1 MRVSAFL
8 AKLRDR
14 NIHVWADGDRLRC
27 NGPAGLLT
35 PDLRDQ
41 LQQLKGDILEF
52 LRSAEA
58 LARQLRDIVPL
69 QPNGTRTP
77 VFGVPGHNGDVFCF
91 RALVQHLDA
100 DQPFFGL
107 QPPGLED
114 GREPLQRIEQ
124 LAAYFAA
131 QIRAFRPGGPY
142 IIAGHCAGG
151 MTAFELARQL
161 QQEGAPIGLVVLFG
175 APYPTRFRRLTF
187 LRARLERQ
195 AEWVVRHTRALAALS
210 FGEWPLY
217 FREKLRSRKADRA
230 AELAAERAAG
240 VDREYI
246 LRRARLERATIAAG
260 GRYVPGQFKGRVCLI
275 LPNKGWARSIDEPLR
290 WTALATDAEIYYGPD
305 SVNRDNTN
313 MLLEPSAPAFAELFR
328 LCRDGTLG
336 EDRGRF
342 QIPREL

>member
-1 MRVSAFL
+1 VRVPAFL
-8 AKLRDR
+8 AELRDR
-14 NIHVWADGDRLRC
+14 DIQVWADGDRLRC
-27 NGPAGLLT
+27 NGPAGLIT
-35 PDLRDQ
+35 PDLRGQ
-41 LQQLKGDILEF
+41 LEQLKGDILEF

-58 LARQLRDIVPL
+58 LGRQPRAIVPL

-77 VFGVPGHNGDVFCF
+77 VFGVPGHKGDVFCF
-91 RALVQHLDA
+91 RALAQHLEA
-100 DQPFFGL
+100 DQPFFAL

-131 QIRAFRPGGPY
+131 QIRAFRPDGPY

-161 QQEGAPIGLVVLFG
+161 QQEGAPIGLVALFG

-187 LRARLERQ
+187 LRAQLEGQ
-195 AEWVVRHTRALAALS
+195 AGWVVRHTKALAALS

-217 FREKLRSRKADRA
+217 FREKLRNRKADRA

-246 LRRARLERATIAAG
+246 RRRARLERATIAAG
-260 GRYVPGQFKGRVCLI
+260 GRYVPGQFKGRVCLF
-275 LPNKGWARSIDEPLR
+275 LPDKGWARSIDEPLR
-290 WTALATDAEIYYGPD
+290 WTALAHHAEVYYGPED
-305 SVNRDNTN
+305 SRCDNTN
-313 MLLEPSAPAFAELFR
+313 MLLEASAPAFAELFR
-328 LCRDGTLG
+328 RCR
-336 EDRGRF
+336 EASADRH
-342 QIPREL
+342 E